1 MFHDLKCNGGSESK
15 ELITNLVLTCH
26 LSNKY
31 EDTSVFFSV
40 EKPVIAYVKQIFF
53 SAAVLF
59 IIFILDISSFLLIF
73 SVILVFTFLFFNFSC
88 AVRRESVYLS
98 VPIGLQIKAVFFLG
112 NKSSTFIP
120 WSSIQDFLIVEVI
133 SRQSVIYCLIVVI
146 QDLDG
151 VSYVT
156 LFENTK
162 PRLAVL
168 EKVYKKLQSI
178 VIEQKKRTNSQV
190 ITVTTL
196 YSPFRQIF

>member
-1 MFHDLKCNGGSESK
+1 MFHDFKCNEGSESK
-15 ELITNLVLTCH
+15 ELISNLVLTCH

-40 EKPVIAYVKQIFF
+40 EKPVIAYFKKISF

-59 IIFILDISSFLLIF
+59 IIFFLDFSRFFFIL
-73 SVILVFTFLFFNFSC
+73 SVISIFTFLTLNFSC

-112 NKSSTFIP
+112 NKTSTFIP

-133 SRQSVIYCLIVVI
+133 SRQTVIYCLIVVI
-146 QDLDG
+146 EDLNG
-151 VSYVT
+151 VNYVT

-168 EKVYKKLQSI
+168 EKVYRKLQTI
-178 VIEQKKRTNSQV
+178 VIEQKKRTQSQV
-190 ITVTTL
+190 ISVF
-196 YSPFRQIF
+196 YFRTRL

>member
-1 MFHDLKCNGGSESK
+1 MFHNLQCNGGSESK
-15 ELITNLVLTCH
+15 ELISNLVLTCH

-40 EKPVIAYVKQIFF
+40 EKPVIAYVKHISL

-59 IIFILDISSFLLIF
+59 FIFILGFPSFLLTL
-73 SVILVFTFLFFNFSC
+73 SVIFMSSLLILNLSC
-88 AVRRESVYLS
+88 AVRKESVYLS
-98 VPIGLQIKAVFFLG
+98 VPIGLQIKAVFLLG
-112 NKSSTFIP
+112 NKTSTFIP

-133 SRQSVIYCLIVVI
+133 SRQTVIYCLIVVI
-146 QDLDG
+146 EDLNG

-168 EKVYKKLQSI
+168 EKVYRKLQT
-178 VIEQKKRTNSQV
+178 VLTEQKKT
-190 ITVTTL
+190 
-196 YSPFRQIF
+196 Y

>member
-1 MFHDLKCNGGSESK
+1 MFHDFKCNEGSESK
-15 ELITNLVLTCH
+15 ELISNLVLTCH

-40 EKPVIAYVKQIFF
+40 EKPVIAYFKKISF

-59 IIFILDISSFLLIF
+59 IIFFLDFSRFFFIL
-73 SVILVFTFLFFNFSC
+73 SVIFIFTFLTLNFSC

-112 NKSSTFIP
+112 NKTSTFIP

-133 SRQSVIYCLIVVI
+133 SRQTVIYCLIVVI
-146 QDLDG
+146 EDLNG
-151 VSYVT
+151 VNYVT

-168 EKVYKKLQSI
+168 EKVYRKLQTI
-178 VIEQKKRTNSQV
+178 VIDQKKRTQSQV
-190 ITVTTL
+190 ISVFN
-196 YSPFRQIF
+196 FRTRL